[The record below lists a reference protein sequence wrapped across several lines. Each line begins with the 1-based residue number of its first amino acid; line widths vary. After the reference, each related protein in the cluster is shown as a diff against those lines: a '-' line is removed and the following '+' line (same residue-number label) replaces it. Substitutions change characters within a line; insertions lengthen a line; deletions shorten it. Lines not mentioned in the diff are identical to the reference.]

1 MYPPC
6 SDRYTK
12 WARMKGS
19 MSTKAMQKMASSSSR
34 KRSIELLLK
43 GDEVG
48 KVAGVSLAHVLA
60 VVGVSVAW
68 FAFVQFIP

>member
-1 MYPPC
+1 
-6 SDRYTK
+6 
-12 WARMKGS
+12 
-19 MSTKAMQKMASSSSR
+19 MSTKAMQKRASSSSS